1 MKPCFYRY
9 EKENLTKPRRNHMS
23 EKQTIL
29 LVDDDQAILDGTQL
43 RLRACGYETLNAIDG
58 VQGVATAIKTQP
70 DAIVM
75 DVRMPRMDGLAALTE
90 LQENEETKE
99 IPVVMLSA
107 SLRDQQRA
115 LDAGA
120 RFFITKPYE
129 GKNLVRAIESAIGE
143 IRQPPQLVNV
153 GKATANSQ

>member
-1 MKPCFYRY
+1 MKSYYFRH
-9 EKENLTKPRRNHMS
+9 KKNSLKPRVDHMS

-29 LVDDDQAILDGTQL
+29 MVDDDQAILDGTRL
-43 RLRACGYETLNAIDG
+43 RLRASGYDTIEAHDG
-58 VQGVATAIKTQP
+58 IQGVAAAIKVRP

-75 DVRMPRMDGLAALTE
+75 DVRMPRMDGLKALAE
-90 LQENEETKE
+90 LQEIADTKN

-107 SLRDQQRA
+107 SLRDQQQA

-129 GKNLVRAIESAIGE
+129 GKSLVHAIESAIGE
-143 IRQPPQLVNV
+143 SLCTTQPQHPID
-153 GKATANSQ
+153 AN

>member
-1 MKPCFYRY
+1 M
-9 EKENLTKPRRNHMS
+9 
-23 EKQTIL
+23 I
-29 LVDDDQAILDGTQL
+29 DDDQALLDGTRL
-43 RLRACGYETLNAIDG
+43 RLKASGYDTLEASDG
-58 VQGVATAIKTQP
+58 IQGIATAIKAQP

-75 DVRMPRMDGLAALTE
+75 DIRMPRMDGLKALME
-90 LQENEETKE
+90 LQESIDTKN

-129 GKNLVRAIESAIGE
+129 GKNLVRAIESAIDE
-143 IRQPPQLVNV
+143 SLCVNSSRKPLDVQPI
-153 GKATANSQ
+153 GKTESL